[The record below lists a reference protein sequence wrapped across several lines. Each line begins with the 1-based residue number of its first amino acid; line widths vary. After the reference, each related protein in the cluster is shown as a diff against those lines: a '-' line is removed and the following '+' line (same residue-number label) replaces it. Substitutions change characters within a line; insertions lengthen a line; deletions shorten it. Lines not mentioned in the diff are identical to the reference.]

1 MLPGFL
7 CRSTRLS
14 FLALTAIISTMGCAL
29 RPEAVPKE
37 RYERA
42 LELIERGTE
51 SLRKGRLAEA
61 DAAYSASFELAPL
74 APALD
79 GQGCVALLSGELERA
94 EELFNSAYEI
104 DRKYDHALANLALLH
119 DIQGKFREAKRLYDR
134 VIAAL
139 PDDVAAR
146 NNRAALEYDRGA
158 SKIEVVRELEKAALV
173 GKHEVVHDNLTRLR
187 SGAIPGMR

>member
-1 MLPGFL
+1 MASGFFV
-7 CRSTRLS
+7 RYVRLYL
-14 FLALTAIISTMGCAL
+14 LALAVIVSAMGCAF
-29 RPEAVPKE
+29 RPESVPKE

-51 SLRKGRLAEA
+51 SLREGRLAEA
-61 DAAYSASFELAPL
+61 DAAYSASFELAAL

-94 EELFNSAYEI
+94 EELFKGAYEI

-119 DIQGKFREAKRLYDR
+119 DIRGEFREAKRLYDR

-173 GKHEVVHDNLTRLR
+173 GKHDVVHDNLTRLR
-187 SGAIPGMR
+187 SGAIPGIR